1 MKSKTVTKKAAAG
14 KRARKQ
20 DAIALLKADHRE
32 VKEMHKQYE
41 KLVEEGGGAT
51 ERRDLARRI
60 CSALTIHAQIEEE
73 IFYPAVE
80 PILGEALL
88 LREAE
93 VEHDSARALI
103 AKIEA
108 GKPGDALFDATVIV
122 LCEYVEHH
130 VKEEEREMFPEVRGS
145 KKVDLLALGERS
157 IVHEKNRV
165 VADPAVEG
173 ALERGISVRAGG
185 RRLRGAITR
194 RP

>member
-60 CSALTIHAQIEEE
+60 CSALTVHAQIEEE

-108 GKPGDALFDATVIV
+108 GKPGDGLFDATVIV

-145 KKVDLLALGERS
+145 KKVDLLELGERMAARKEVLLQTPMKTAAKDGKES
-157 IVHEKNRV
+157 SK
-165 VADPAVEG
+165 
-173 ALERGISVRAGG
+173 
-185 RRLRGAITR
+185 
-194 RP
+194 